1 MDSSNSTT
9 AHSGGS
15 LVLAALP
22 NSLLARA
29 FFTILAIC
37 VCTRV
42 VSSYRYRS
50 IKYGQGRNVAPPTIP
65 YWIPGLRHALS
76 LALDNKHFL
85 ARCFNKYGDG
95 TPFFLDGAGEKMLFV
110 HDPEHVKTV
119 LMSAQHFDPNP
130 FVHDKILGALMD
142 SPQKTIDYYNTPGVN
157 TDYIQITHIRQHT
170 TGSRLSSLDKRMFD
184 LMKQSVQQ
192 ALEVAPGSEWKNV
205 PDLFEFLTY
214 HVTRAILVSILGSSL
229 VDEYP
234 QLVDD
239 LWKLIEATPE
249 FFMGLPRFAMPKN
262 YAARDRLLVKIRE
275 YSVKSEELRKSN
287 QADTK
292 WDPVAG
298 SGLLQ
303 EREKM
308 YSEFPDHDVQARA
321 SQTLG
326 LMYGGTSLVV
336 PVTFWYLFEILR
348 DPKMHAYV
356 SSEIE
361 AHAMP
366 ESGMYNFMQLATC
379 PLIQSLHA
387 EATRLYSS
395 NLAVRQVI
403 SPVFN
408 LDDKYTVT
416 KGTDIYISHKFNA
429 QFSAAWAQARPN
441 ALERP
446 LDVFWAERFLVDG
459 KGGDKKETFSDAG
472 LSGNWTSYGGGE
484 HKCPGRHFARHIG
497 LVTLA
502 ILMGEY
508 EIEMVNR
515 EAASKA
521 VPPIKKAAWGTMKP
535 TGKVGVRIRKRK
547 A

>member
-1 MDSSNSTT
+1 
-9 AHSGGS
+9 
-15 LVLAALP
+15 
-22 NSLLARA
+22 
-29 FFTILAIC
+29 
-37 VCTRV
+37 
-42 VSSYRYRS
+42 
-50 IKYGQGRNVAPPTIP
+50 
-65 YWIPGLRHALS
+65 
-76 LALDNKHFL
+76 
-85 ARCFNKYGDG
+85 
-95 TPFFLDGAGEKMLFV
+95 MLFV
-110 HDPEHVKTV
+110 RDPEHVKTV

-130 FVHDKILGALMD
+130 FIHDKILRALMD
-142 SPQKTIDYYNTPGVN
+142 SPQKTVDYYNSPGVN

-170 TGSRLSSLDKRMFD
+170 TGSGLSLLDKRMFD

-192 ALEVAPGSEWKNV
+192 ALEVAPGTEWKHV
-205 PDLFEFLTY
+205 PDLFDFITY
-214 HVTRAILVSILGSSL
+214 HVTRAILISILGSSM

-234 QLVDD
+234 QLIDD

-249 FFMGLPRFAMPKN
+249 FFMGLPHFAMPKS
-262 YAARDRLLVKIRE
+262 YAARDRLLVKLRE
-275 YSVKSEELRKSN
+275 YSIKSEELRKSN

-308 YSEFPDHDVQARA
+308 YSELPGHDVQARA

-326 LMYGGTSLVV
+326 LLYGATSLVV
-336 PVTFWYLFEILR
+336 PITFWYLFEILR

-361 AHAMP
+361 AHATP
-366 ESGMYNFMQLATC
+366 ESGMYNFMQLATL

-387 EATRLYSS
+387 ETTRLYSS
-395 NLAVRQVI
+395 NLAVRQVT

-416 KGTDIYISHKFNA
+416 KGTDIFISNKFNA

-459 KGGDKKETFSDAG
+459 KGRDKKESFSDAG

-502 ILMGEY
+502 ILMGEF
-508 EIEMVNR
+508 EIEMVDK
-515 EAASKA
+515 EAASKT